1 MEVETNLSVN
11 FSCVTLYCIG
21 VSFFFNSALSTSISG
36 LGGPWRRRLS
46 LAELVTLAELE
57 AEGVVRAET
66 GFSVTLTRGLLA
78 GTMAT
83 CADMVHTLQS
93 KLGNTK

>member
-46 LAELVTLAELE
+46 LAVTLAELE

-78 GTMAT
+78 GTTAT
-83 CADMVHTLQS
+83 CADMVYKLQC